1 MTTPFVTSTR
11 TSSALRLF
19 LPILLVVGLAFTP
32 ARAQQAGEA
41 APNVPALRDGVYF
54 SLGLGSASVSAS
66 CASCGELDFFSDR
79 INGFAGTLQL
89 GGVVTPRLVIA
100 GEFSGW
106 IRNDEL
112 LNRRIAAVNL
122 VFLGYPSQK
131 SGFFIRSGIGGLRAV
146 AETDFDW
153 VQTDAF
159 TSQTGIGYDIPLG
172 DTFLTPYVTYIRTF
186 AGETWFNGFVSPETV
201 YPNAFQVGVAFT
213 VH

>member
-1 MTTPFVTSTR
+1 MTTRSTTSIFTPA
-11 TSSALRLF
+11 ALRLL
-19 LPILLVVGLAFTP
+19 LPILLIVGLAFTP
-32 ARAQQAGEA
+32 ARAQQAGET

-54 SLGLGSASVSAS
+54 SVGLGSASVSAS

-79 INGFAGTLQL
+79 INGFSGTLQL
-89 GGVVTPRLVIA
+89 GGVVNPRLVIA

-122 VFLGYPSQK
+122 MLLGYPSRK
-131 SGFFIRSGIGGLRAV
+131 SGFFVKGAFGGLRAI
-146 AETDFDW
+146 AETDLDW